1 MVGQQDYDIM
11 SAAGYLIFYEWRT
24 GQYGQYVAKHFP
36 LWPSRQSSRM
46 LSGSARKL
54 TAFGTDDEAIIA
66 VFTECIVPDLAARQ
80 MAPVAP
86 AEARDTLAPAA
97 EAGLEALE
105 GAALAHNPELG
116 PEPDSSGPDE

>member
-11 SAAGYLIFYEWRT
+11 SAVGYLIFYEWRT

-54 TAFGTDDEAIIA
+54 TASGTDDEAIIA
-66 VFTECIVPDLAARQ
+66 VFTECIVPELAARQ

-86 AEARDTLAPAA
+86 AEAHDTLAPAA

-105 GAALAHNPELG
+105 GGRTG
-116 PEPDSSGPDE
+116 PQPRAWPRARFIRAG